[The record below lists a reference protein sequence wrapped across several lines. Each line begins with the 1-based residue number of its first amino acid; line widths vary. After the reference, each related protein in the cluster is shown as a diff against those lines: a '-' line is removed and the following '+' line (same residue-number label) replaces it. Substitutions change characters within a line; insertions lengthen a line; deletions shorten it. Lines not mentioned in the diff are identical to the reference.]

1 MAKSTITATSGEGGI
16 PQVDRVRDTDIF
28 VAEFYEDGKKVR
40 LGHAKLCHQMD
51 NSLKRISKILRVS
64 KSLLIRKIL
73 ESYIK
78 FFDESKAIGGKTHFD
93 ITKTMEAWIA
103 ERYDMSE
110 CQKEI
115 NQMNKMIQENSKS
128 PEVQFL
134 SKQLVVMAKMM
145 NLVHKNNL

>member
-1 MAKSTITATSGEGGI
+1 MNKKMGEGGI

-28 VAEFYEDGKKVR
+28 VAEFYEDGKKQR
-40 LGHAKLCHQMD
+40 LGHAKLCHQMN
-51 NSLKRISKILRVS
+51 NSLGRISKSLKVS
-64 KSLLIRKIL
+64 KSLLIRRIL

-78 FFDESKAIGGKTHFD
+78 FFDESKAIGGKTHFN
-93 ITKTMEAWIA
+93 IVKSMEGWIA

-115 NQMNKMIQENSKS
+115 LQMNKMIQDNSKS
-128 PEVQFL
+128 PEVQL
-134 SKQLVVMAKMM
+134 MSKQLVVMSKMM